1 VEAALHRIEALPG
14 VGRYSVTFR
23 TPEGAELSA
32 VVQVNGLEVDVA
44 PASLPTD
51 WQPDG
56 PAFTLLVDAVLAMDT
71 ARHTAKAP
79 AELIDVP
86 GGWDVMI
93 GNVLLDGGI
102 VTCAAHSA
110 MRMNDAQ
117 EWVCPE
123 CGAKAIFATP

>member
-1 VEAALHRIEALPG
+1 MDAALQRIEALPG

-23 TPEGAELSA
+23 TAEGAEQSA
-32 VVQVNGLEVDVA
+32 VAQVNGLEVELA
-44 PASLPTD
+44 AASLPSD
-51 WQPDG
+51 WQADG
-56 PAFTLLVDAVLAMDT
+56 PAFTLLGDAVLAMDA
-71 ARHTAKAP
+71 ARHTPQAP

-102 VTCAAHSA
+102 VTCATHSA
-110 MRMNDAQ
+110 MRMNDSD
-117 EWVCPE
+117 EWTCPE